1 MNEKTCKGIALLLF
15 AILLCI
21 AGPELNKTLLYSSVD
36 LPFSLVG
43 FIVGC
48 FGLAMVF
55 DVPKSR

>member
-15 AILLCI
+15 AILLCT
-21 AGPELNKTLLYSSVD
+21 AGPELNKTLLYSTVD

-43 FIVGC
+43 LIVGC

-55 DVPKSR
+55 DTPRSR

>member
-15 AILLCI
+15 AILLST
-21 AGPELNKTLLYSSVD
+21 AGPELNSTLLYSAVD

-55 DVPKSR
+55 DFPKSR

>member
-1 MNEKTCKGIALLLF
+1 MSQKTCKGIALLLF
-15 AILLCI
+15 AIFLST
-21 AGPELNKTLLYSSVD
+21 AGPELNKTLLYSAVD

>member
-15 AILLCI
+15 AILLCT
-21 AGPELNKTLLYSSVD
+21 AGPELNKTLLYSAVD
-36 LPFSLVG
+36 LPVSLVG

>member
-15 AILLCI
+15 AILLTT
-21 AGPELNKTLLYSSVD
+21 AGPELNTTLFYSAVD

-43 FIVGC
+43 LIVGC

-55 DVPKSR
+55 DTPRSR

>member
-15 AILLCI
+15 AILLCT
-21 AGPELNKTLLYSSVD
+21 AGPELNDTLLYSAVD

-48 FGLAMVF
+48 LGLAMVF
-55 DVPKSR
+55 DTPKSR

>member
-15 AILLCI
+15 AILLST
-21 AGPELNKTLLYSSVD
+21 AGPELNKALLYSTVD

-43 FIVGC
+43 LIVGC

-55 DVPKSR
+55 DFPKSR

>member
-15 AILLCI
+15 AILLST
-21 AGPELNKTLLYSSVD
+21 AGPELNKTLLYSVD

-43 FIVGC
+43 LIVGC

-55 DVPKSR
+55 DTPKSR

>member
-1 MNEKTCKGIALLLF
+1 MNEKTCKGIALLLV
-15 AILLCI
+15 AILLSP
-21 AGPELNKTLLYSSVD
+21 AGPELNDTLLYSAGD

-55 DVPKSR
+55 DIPKSR

>member
-15 AILLCI
+15 AVLLCT
-21 AGPELNKTLLYSSVD
+21 AGPELNKTLLYSTVD